1 MRRGINGEKRER
13 SSENEQENTESG
25 GEEREPCLTLISQS
39 VAHPPAEDAFVTMT
53 DPCCLCAA
61 RRQHHYR
68 TLLMYTQKHTEER
81 ETYLG
86 REHMQW

>member
-53 DPCCLCAA
+53 DPRCLCAA

-68 TLLMYTQKHTEER
+68 TLLMYTQRRER
-81 ETYLG
+81 
-86 REHMQW
+86 HI

>member
-1 MRRGINGEKRER
+1 MERRESDRVKMSKRIPR
-13 SSENEQENTESG
+13 VG

-53 DPCCLCAA
+53 DPRCLCAA